1 MPKLKRDCSP
11 GEIARYEQS
20 YLATWD
26 TVNDGIR
33 YVAVK
38 AEDQNLLPAER
49 LELMRQHA
57 RLSAER
63 ALLEAKRQGFRANQK
78 PINPPNS
85 TKVSQ
90 ARQLAEDSDAVIRQS
105 QAVDQAITIAEQAVA
120 LFNTIQAA

>member
-1 MPKLKRDCSP
+1 MPKLKRDCSF

-49 LELMRQHA
+49 LELMRQLA
-57 RLSAER
+57 RLTAER
-63 ALLEAKRQGFRANQK
+63 LLLEAKRQGFRANQK
-78 PINPPNS
+78 SINPPNS
-85 TKVSQ
+85 PKVSQ
-90 ARQLAEDSDAVIRQS
+90 ARQLAEESDEVIRQS
-105 QAVDQAITIAEQAVA
+105 QAVTQAITLAEQAVA